1 MLYQGVQMDFYWMV
15 EHEIV
20 VVLSINLYYF
30 SNKKKNR
37 LYYFFLNDYSNFWT
51 IIQNETTRRV
61 D

>member
-30 SNKKKNR
+30 SNKKKKIGFI
-37 LYYFFLNDYSNFWT
+37 FFFNDYSNFWT
-51 IIQNETTRRV
+51 IIQNETTRWM

>member
-30 SNKKKNR
+30 SNKKKKIGFI
-37 LYYFFLNDYSNFWT
+37 YFF
-51 IIQNETTRRV
+51 
-61 D
+61 